1 MIAPY
6 STIYQILHS
15 RPDNTVTQFEVI
27 QFEATFDRNIN
38 VDFKDKCLQIANT
51 CFKFKLWVFSLLTL
65 SHQQQAAHSSQRA
78 KHQQSSQST
87 IFLSFWP
94 FYSGIFPACFKQRQ
108 KHWSSRFRLFHSF
121 PSSIEWHMTQSQ
133 LVFSFQSQGVS
144 KILRACRNFVK
155 VSGVNT

>member
-15 RPDNTVTQFEVI
+15 RPDNGYNHKQSRFII

-38 VDFKDKCLQIANT
+38 VDFKDKCLQIVNT

-78 KHQQSSQST
+78 KHQQSNQST
-87 IFLSFWP
+87 ISLNFWMVGCQQCIGSTLP
-94 FYSGIFPACFKQRQ
+94 
-108 KHWSSRFRLFHSF
+108 SSRSDLTKAESHSIT
-121 PSSIEWHMTQSQ
+121 PP
-133 LVFSFQSQGVS
+133 GVP
-144 KILRACRNFVK
+144 
-155 VSGVNT
+155 